1 MNYRMRERMEAGSA
15 GFSLLKGCW
24 MLLALGTV
32 LGMSYLWVYTQVVD
46 VSWELERFEDE
57 MDQLRTRSV
66 ALKLQLAKLQ
76 NPAVIKDRL
85 KEKEIDL
92 VVPQLDQ
99 VIRVRR
105 QTDLSP
111 LKVEPQSPPS
121 DPVILSQAG
130 RID

>member
-1 MNYRMRERMEAGSA
+1 MNYQLRGRKEAGSA

-46 VSWELERFEDE
+46 VSWELERFEGE

-92 VVPQLDQ
+92 VVPRFDQ

-105 QTDLSP
+105 KTDLSP
-111 LKVEPQSPPS
+111 AEVKAQSPPPE
-121 DPVILSQAG
+121 PVILSQAG
-130 RID
+130 QFD